1 MLKRTLTPQVPCQHW
16 PVINITPPCDPA
28 QILRPSP
35 RPPWVHD
42 QPGITPRSSHSSSVM
57 KLSASLLAALAL
69 TSGAALNLSTATSAD
84 AMTIA
89 WDCFDR
95 TSNAL
100 VARSAV
106 DLTSPA
112 ISCLQ
117 AAGAG
122 STQVQNEPT
131 EQPSDLATDDI
142 TGDSSDPG
150 ASEFGDEFAND
161 FTADTGAVDPGLA
174 EDLSF
179 QDDTSAGSAFA
190 NAGSSTGD
198 ALGQAV
204 GNHLGKLLGQG
215 ISDLFGRR

>member
-1 MLKRTLTPQVPCQHW
+1 MNR
-16 PVINITPPCDPA
+16 
-28 QILRPSP
+28 
-35 RPPWVHD
+35 
-42 QPGITPRSSHSSSVM
+42 
-57 KLSASLLAALAL
+57 SASLLAALAL
-69 TSGAALNLSTATSAD
+69 TSGAALNLSTANSAD

-131 EQPSDLATDDI
+131 EQPSDLATSNIAD
-142 TGDSSDPG
+142 DSSDPG
-150 ASEFGDEFAND
+150 STEFNDE
-161 FTADTGAVDPGLA
+161 FTADAGSADPGYS
-174 EDLSF
+174 EEPPF
-179 QDDTSAGSAFA
+179 QDDTSAGSGFA
-190 NAGSSTGD
+190 NIGSSTGD

>member
-1 MLKRTLTPQVPCQHW
+1 MNR
-16 PVINITPPCDPA
+16 
-28 QILRPSP
+28 
-35 RPPWVHD
+35 
-42 QPGITPRSSHSSSVM
+42 
-57 KLSASLLAALAL
+57 SASLLAALAL

-122 STQVQNEPT
+122 NTQVQNEPT
-131 EQPSDLATDDI
+131 EQPSDLATNDI

-150 ASEFGDEFAND
+150 ASEFSDEFTDD
-161 FTADTGAVDPGLA
+161 FTADAGSADPGYS
-174 EDLSF
+174 EDPSV
-179 QDDTSAGSAFA
+179 QDGASAGSDFA

-198 ALGQAV
+198 ALGNAI
-204 GNHLGKLLGQG
+204 GSHLGKLLGQG

>member
-1 MLKRTLTPQVPCQHW
+1 MNR
-16 PVINITPPCDPA
+16 
-28 QILRPSP
+28 
-35 RPPWVHD
+35 
-42 QPGITPRSSHSSSVM
+42 
-57 KLSASLLAALAL
+57 SASLLAALAL
-69 TSGAALNLSTATSAD
+69 TSGAALNLSTATSAA

-122 STQVQNEPT
+122 SAQVQNEPT
-131 EQPSDLATDDI
+131 EQPADLATNDI
-142 TGDSSDPG
+142 TDDSSDPG
-150 ASEFGDEFAND
+150 ASEFEND
-161 FTADTGAVDPGLA
+161 FTADAGAADPGLT
-174 EDLSF
+174 EDPSF
-179 QDDTSAGSAFA
+179 KDDSSAGSDFA

-215 ISDLFGRR
+215 ISDLFDRR

>member
-1 MLKRTLTPQVPCQHW
+1 MSR
-16 PVINITPPCDPA
+16 
-28 QILRPSP
+28 
-35 RPPWVHD
+35 
-42 QPGITPRSSHSSSVM
+42 
-57 KLSASLLAALAL
+57 SASLLAALAL
-69 TSGAALNLSTATSAD
+69 TSGTALNLSTATSAG

-106 DLTSPA
+106 DITSPA
-112 ISCLQ
+112 ISCLP

-122 STQVQNEPT
+122 STQAQSVPT
-131 EQPSDLATDDI
+131 DQPSDLATSDI
-142 TGDSSDPG
+142 AGDSSDLG
-150 ASEFGDEFAND
+150 STEFSDEFTDD
-161 FTADTGAVDPGLA
+161 FSADAGSADPGYSEEPSL
-174 EDLSF
+174 
-179 QDDTSAGSAFA
+179 QDDTSAGSDVA

>member
-1 MLKRTLTPQVPCQHW
+1 M
-16 PVINITPPCDPA
+16 
-28 QILRPSP
+28 
-35 RPPWVHD
+35 HD
-42 QPGITPRSSHSSSVM
+42 RPGITPHPSHSSSVM
-57 KLSASLLAALAL
+57 NRSASLLAALAL
-69 TSGAALNLSTATSAD
+69 TSGTALNLSTANSAD

-122 STQVQNEPT
+122 NNQAQNEPT
-131 EQPSDLATDDI
+131 EQSADLATNDI

-150 ASEFGDEFAND
+150 ATEFGDD
-161 FTADTGAVDPGLA
+161 FTADAGAADPGYS
-174 EDLSF
+174 EDPSV
-179 QDDTSAGSAFA
+179 QDGASTGSDFA
-190 NAGSSTGD
+190 NAASSTGD